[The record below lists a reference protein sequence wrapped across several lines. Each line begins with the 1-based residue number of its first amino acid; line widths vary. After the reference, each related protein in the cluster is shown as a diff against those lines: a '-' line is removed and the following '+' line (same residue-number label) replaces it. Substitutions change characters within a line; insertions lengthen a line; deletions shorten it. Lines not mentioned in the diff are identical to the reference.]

1 MTLPQTAYK
10 VYASVLADRLREEVE
25 EKNLLPLNQTGFR
38 RGEVYRITY
47 VLNCLLNR
55 QVGRKKW

>member
-1 MTLPQTAYK
+1 MTLTQTAYK

-38 RGEVYRITY
+38 RG
-47 VLNCLLNR
+47 
-55 QVGRKKW
+55 VGTLDNVCFELFH